1 MNSPAQHIREVTL
14 RARFGPEALITQF
27 EAVWV
32 VHVDQPSTAEIQD
45 RLAELQHDLLE
56 FEDCACCDLM
66 RPQPDDTVIFDGPMC
81 LIEPAPGRKVFP
93 ELDEEDPEENAA
105 SD

>member
-1 MNSPAQHIREVTL
+1 MHSPSPRATEALL

-45 RLAELQHDLLE
+45 RLAELHHDLLE
-56 FEDCACCDLM
+56 SDDCACCELM

-93 ELDEEDPEENAA
+93 ELDEEDSEENAA